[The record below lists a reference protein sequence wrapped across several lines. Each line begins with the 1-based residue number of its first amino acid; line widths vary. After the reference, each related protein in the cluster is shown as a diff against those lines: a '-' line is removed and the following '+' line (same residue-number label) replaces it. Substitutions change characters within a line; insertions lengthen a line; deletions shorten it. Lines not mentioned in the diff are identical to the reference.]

1 MTTIRI
7 GRNPTVEIDVD
18 TRGVD
23 VSLEGSLVW
32 SSSDPIVDGGERI
45 TIVDFFN
52 GVGFETEQG
61 RFGVARRDS
70 GIEVVLDGELV
81 WSSTTNPTPDATIAS
96 LRDGRTAEA
105 FKGVVERVFADRKGE
120 LSPDEAERAVEQV
133 AELRKV
139 DVNEQRR
146 KRALLDTVTLR
157 VGGCLE
163 QWIIDGRV
171 DDPDGQLKSDLEG
184 TVRGAFYESALAE
197 PDDKPRGESLSA
209 CHCPHCGRVYAEN
222 ADTGDEACG
231 YCGGELYPV
240 ARRITAGKE
249 IQAGD
254 GVKVITLDEALKRRS
269 DEAENERSN
278 AIAFAGERNEARAER
293 DEALVKVEALAALL
307 EAKGTVVKGWLAG
320 TPITDEVRQ
329 APYAGPVV
337 NVTFA
342 QGTDAAQVQRGIEA
356 MFAAA
361 SGTADA
367 NAVAAAEHRRLSK
380 LLDAHNVIA
389 VEERIVWNPRTG
401 VDEPQRHNLSTV
413 ARVGKVVDEVKQRR
427 AENRA
432 NTANAERIA
441 KLEQAL
447 EHAMKSHDTGLQ
459 AVVEMFDDLLDKAGV
474 PEMDPTTKL
483 FRPMEMRLSML
494 VDAHDDMKRRLK
506 EEQDRNPYPG
516 TDTHLIERRLVEEAR
531 EWIATV
537 DVATCCNLAPDD
549 GTSDAAASIVERL
562 DAVLDRE
569 PEPGTDEPVDPD
581 NPIPFRPVDP
591 EPEPDTANAFFDK
604 LAPSLAEHEP
614 LWRTEARRFA
624 QAWLD
629 NRNPHPGT
637 VNTDNPIDL
646 AAALLRPL
654 VSGNTIVELANNAAA
669 RIKEL
674 RLQLQAEY
682 DKAHEAQATATSTL
696 AALEH
701 TEHQLRTALAKLD
714 AAKPTR
720 TDEPVD
726 PEPDTTDPDTK

>member
-7 GRNPTVEIDVD
+7 GKEPE
-18 TRGVD
+18 
-23 VSLEGSLVW
+23 
-32 SSSDPIVDGGERI
+32 I
-45 TIVDFFN
+45 TIEAGSSEPITIRDFFN

-120 LSPDEAERAVEQV
+120 LSPEEAERAVEQV
-133 AELRKV
+133 AELRK
-139 DVNEQRR
+139 
-146 KRALLDTVTLR
+146 
-157 VGGCLE
+157 G
-163 QWIIDGRV
+163 
-171 DDPDGQLKSDLEG
+171 
-184 TVRGAFYESALAE
+184 E
-197 PDDKPRGESLSA
+197 PDDKPRGESLA
-209 CHCPHCGRVYAEN
+209 VRHCPQCGRVYAEN

-231 YCGGELYPV
+231 HCGGELYPV
-240 ARRITAGKE
+240 ARRIVAGKE

-269 DEAENERSN
+269 VEAEKAAEAAERERSH

-293 DEALVKVEALAALL
+293 DEALGKVEALAALL
-307 EAKGTVVKGWLAG
+307 EAKGWHAG

-329 APYAGPVV
+329 APYTGPVV

-342 QGTDAAQVQRGIEA
+342 QGTDAAEVQRGIEA

-367 NAVAAAEHRRLSK
+367 NAVAAAEHRRLAK
-380 LLDAHNVIA
+380 LLDAHDVIA
-389 VEERIVWNPRTG
+389 VEERRVWNPRTG
-401 VDEPQRHNLSTV
+401 VEERQRHNLSTV
-413 ARVGKVVDEVKQRR
+413 ARVGKVVEEAKRLR

-432 NTANAERIA
+432 NAANAERIA
-441 KLEQAL
+441 KLEQELA
-447 EHAMKSHDTGLQ
+447 HAMKGQDTGLQ
-459 AVVEMFDDLLDKAGV
+459 AVVEMFDGLLDKAGV

-483 FRPMEMRLSML
+483 LRPMEMRLSML

-537 DVATCCNLAPDD
+537 DD

-581 NPIPFRPVDP
+581 SPIPFQPVDP
-591 EPEPDTANAFFDK
+591 EADAVLREHAGTDKKLDRFLPDPHPGTDDPVDWKAKAQALEQELEAARHNEQANLQAFTDAERRSHKHKSSSARFAAFFDK

-629 NRNPHPGT
+629 NRNLHPGT
-637 VNTDNPIDL
+637 VNTDNPVDR
-646 AAALLRPL
+646 AAALLQPL

-674 RLQLQAEY
+674 QLHLQAEH
-682 DKAHEAQATATSTL
+682 DKAHEAQATTTSTL

-701 TEHQLRTALAKLD
+701 TEHQLRTALAKLA
-714 AAKPTR
+714 AAKPSHPDSLTAN
-720 TDEPVD
+720 
-726 PEPDTTDPDTK
+726 PEPDTTDPNPK